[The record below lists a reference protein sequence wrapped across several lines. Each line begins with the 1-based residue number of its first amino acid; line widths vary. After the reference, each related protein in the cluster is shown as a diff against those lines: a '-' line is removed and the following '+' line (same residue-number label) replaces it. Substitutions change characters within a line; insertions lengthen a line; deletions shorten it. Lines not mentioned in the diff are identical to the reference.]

1 MSKGLVLAGLLAI
14 GVAACA
20 APEKVEQS
28 SAPGAVV
35 REPTAAPD
43 ESDHA
48 GEFGTG
54 GVTSDGRGF
63 EGVGPTQSNADD
75 QPQQ

>member
-1 MSKGLVLAGLLAI
+1 MSKGLVLAGLLALS
-14 GVAACA
+14 VAACA

-28 SAPGAVV
+28 SAPGAAV
-35 REPTAAPD
+35 RESTAVPGED
-43 ESDHA
+43 DHT
-48 GEFGTG
+48 GGFGTG

-63 EGVGPTQSNADD
+63 ESVGPTQSNADD